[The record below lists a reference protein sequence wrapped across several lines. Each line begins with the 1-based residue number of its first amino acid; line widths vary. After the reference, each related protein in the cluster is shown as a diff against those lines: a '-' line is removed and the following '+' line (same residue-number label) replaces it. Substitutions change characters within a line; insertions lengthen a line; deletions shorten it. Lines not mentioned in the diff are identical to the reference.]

1 MKKFITALLSLL
13 LAIGLHAQSETDTSK
28 PAGKEAAQEE
38 PALTESEKAS
48 LASAQADTAEE
59 ATVAEQEKITVASA
73 QEDEED
79 DDKDDDQ
86 DEDDKDDEDDDDEDH
101 DDDDEKVAAKEEIET
116 PAEQEEAVAAATPTK
131 EKPRE
136 VVIKVV
142 AAEKAVELSP
152 EIEAHL
158 KEAHTAIA
166 TLKTDVEA
174 LRKKYYDT
182 PRNSTERRTLR
193 KHLDKLDKR
202 IKKLEKHTD
211 KIDKIW
217 EQCAWCR
224 GGE

>member
-1 MKKFITALLSLL
+1 MKKFITALLSIL

-86 DEDDKDDEDDDDEDH
+86 DEDDKDDEDDDDE
-101 DDDDEKVAAKEEIET
+101 KVAAKEEIET

-142 AAEKAVELSP
+142 SAEKAVELSP